1 MRMNREEFLRQLES
15 LLSGISE
22 EERADAMAFY
32 RSYFEDAGEGNE
44 ASIIAELESPQKVA
58 DSILKDLGAE
68 GTVNEKKASGETDD
82 GRTAGRQETERA
94 GTAATD
100 DYQYSTNGQTNAYT
114 ADRGTSETN
123 NNTATIV
130 TVIVAVLFSP
140 IWLTLLLAFACVVLG
155 LVCAVIGVAIAMV
168 AVMAALIIVG
178 IVLCVMGIGWFCS
191 GSFAVGLA
199 LTGAGLIILA
209 LGWLTVVLVVW
220 MLGSFLPWAVREIV
234 AGCKNLAAKRKER
247 KEA

>member
-1 MRMNREEFLRQLES
+1 MNREEFLRQLES

-68 GTVNEKKASGETDD
+68 GTVNEKKRKEY
-82 GRTAGRQETERA
+82 E
-94 GTAATD
+94 
-100 DYQYSTNGQTNAYT
+100 YSTDGQTNAYA
-114 ADRGTSETN
+114 ADRSTSETN
-123 NNTATIV
+123 KNTAMIV

-140 IWLTLLLAFACVVLG
+140 IWLSLLLAFVCVVLG

-168 AVMAALIIVG
+168 AVMAALVIVG
-178 IVLCVMGIGWFCS
+178 VVLCVMGIGWFCS

-199 LTGAGLIILA
+199 LAGAGLIILA

-220 MLGSFLPWAVREIV
+220 MLGSFLPWAVKEIV
-234 AGCKNLAAKRKER
+234 AGCKNLAGKRKER

>member
-1 MRMNREEFLRQLES
+1 MNREEFLRQLES

-68 GTVNEKKASGETDD
+68 GSANGKGDSHEAADRRSAEAQSAGAAKAED
-82 GRTAGRQETERA
+82 A
-94 GTAATD
+94 
-100 DYQYSTNGQTNAYT
+100 YQYSTNGQTENVYT
-114 ADRGTSETN
+114 ADRSASEGN
-123 NNTATIV
+123 KNGAMII
-130 TVIVAVLFSP
+130 TVVLAVLLSP
-140 IWLTLLLAFACVVLG
+140 IWLTLILVFACVVLG
-155 LVCAVIGVAIAMV
+155 IVCALFGVAVAMV
-168 AVMAALIIVG
+168 TVMAALIIVG
-178 IVLCVMGIGWFCS
+178 IVLAVMGIGWFCS
-191 GSFAVGLA
+191 GSFGVGLA

-209 LGWLTVVLVVW
+209 LGWLAVVLVVW
-220 MLGSFLPWAVREIV
+220 MIGSFLPWAIKGIV
-234 AGCKNLAAKRKER
+234 IGCKSLAGKRKER